1 MGSPGFPKNPFMKNT
16 KVFSLSIFTLSLGL
30 VACSP
35 AGKSAQT
42 LAQQSVENLGCK
54 TAQSETWSTLH
65 KIAEEAGQYPTAEE
79 VRTAFLEAGRAK
91 GLEGSA
97 YQNYVEAFVVNYS
110 NIIDGIQASFAPI
123 DLAGWKKALAEME
136 IGARVTEV
144 HSKLHDKIVDSQ
156 SRLDEAEHL
165 LGKSC
170 DIPDEGQVHIPTPP
184 VDPNSAGTVW
194 EQLKTSAAPEVYG
207 LRRTLATAYQSCD
220 VLRLAPVSAST
231 PDVKG
236 ITVVG
241 DHPAGGKKR
250 EISSVSQVANS
261 HYYIKGVTQPASSC
275 FKVSS
280 SPLIYDFG
288 GKPYVS
294 SSNEK
299 LLDMFKNGGSG
310 TSVLGIDCS
319 AFVFSALA
327 VSGLKLDYS
336 ASKPLKASLVNGVSS
351 TMLKDPQNNGLRCL
365 DKISV
370 SKTVSI
376 LPGDIIAIS
385 GHVIMVD
392 AVGIDPLGLNR
403 AAKVEDCTTAKL
415 PYTGFDFTIAQSAP
429 VKSGMGINRHVAK
442 DYLATSS
449 TFRDGITRYAV
460 AACKAR
466 FGVSSTVD
474 TSSLAIVRHR
484 KTADCK
490 AAALQENKEE
500 CVASCPAN

>member
-1 MGSPGFPKNPFMKNT
+1 MK
-16 KVFSLSIFTLSLGL
+16 VLSLSIFTLSM
-30 VACSP
+30 VVAACSP
-35 AGKSAQT
+35 AGKSATT

-65 KIAEEAGQYPTAEE
+65 KIAEQAGSYPSAEE
-79 VRTAFLEAGRAK
+79 VRKAFLEAGKLK

-97 YQNYVEAFVVNYS
+97 YENYIEAFVVHYS
-110 NIIDGIQASFAPI
+110 NIIDGIRSSFAPV
-123 DLAGWKKALAEME
+123 DLAGWNKALAELE

-144 HSKLHDKIVDSQ
+144 HAKLQDKIVDSQ
-156 SRLDEAEHL
+156 AKLDEAEHM

-170 DIPDEGQVHIPTPP
+170 SIPEDEQVHIPTPP
-184 VDPNSAGTVW
+184 PPSGGGGTVW
-194 EQLKTSAAPEVYG
+194 DQLKATASPEVYG
-207 LRRTLATAYQSCD
+207 ARRTLATAYQSCD
-220 VLRLAPVSAST
+220 VLKLAPVTTAT
-231 PDVKG
+231 PSVQG
-236 ITVVG
+236 ITITG
-241 DHPAGGKKR
+241 NHPAGGKTR
-250 EISSVSQVANS
+250 EISSVSKVAS
-261 HYYIKGVTQPASSC
+261 THYYIKGVTQPSASC
-275 FKVSS
+275 FKVSG

-299 LLDMFKNGGSG
+299 VLDMFKNGGSG
-310 TSVLGIDCS
+310 TDVLGIDCS

-327 VSGLKLDYS
+327 LSGLKLDYS
-336 ASKPLKASLVNGVSS
+336 ASKPLKASLVSGVSS
-351 TMLKDPQNNGLRCL
+351 TMFKDPQNNGLRCL

-370 SKTVSI
+370 SKTVSV

-385 GHVIMVD
+385 GHVIMID
-392 AVGIDPLGLNR
+392 AVGADPLGLNR
-403 AAKVEDCTTAKL
+403 ATKVEECTTAKL
-415 PYTGFDFTIAQSAP
+415 AYTGFDFTIAQSAP
-429 VKSGMGINRHVAK
+429 VKDGMGINRHVAK

-449 TFRDGITRYAV
+449 TFRDGVTRYAV

-484 KTADCK
+484 KTPDCK

-500 CVASCPAN
+500 CISSCSAI